1 MGAEATELS
10 GPDLTHG
17 IDVSELKDGE
27 PLLGHAHGEAA
38 MLVRRGDRFFA
49 TGATCTHYGG
59 PLAEGLVVGETI
71 RCPWH
76 HACFDLNSGAVLGAP
91 ALNRIPCFEVK
102 RRGDLVLVGP
112 RKTPP
117 RPLLK
122 RGAPKSVIVIG
133 SGAAGAAAVDTMR
146 KAGYAGPLALVGAED
161 PGPVDRP
168 NLSKDYLAGTAPEEW
183 ISLHDVNYYKDL
195 NVEFIAND
203 AAAALDVGAQRIT
216 LKSGRT
222 GTYDHL
228 LIATG
233 AEPVRLSIPG
243 ADLPHVHTLRTLAD
257 SRAIATRAKAGNR
270 VVVIGTSF
278 IGLEVAAS
286 LRAREME
293 VHVVAPEALPLA
305 RVMGEQIGRFVTR
318 LHEDKGVHFLLG
330 RKPAS
335 IAADA
340 VTLDNGQQLSADL
353 VVMGVGVRP
362 RVNLAEAAGL
372 DCDNGVIVDEFLQT
386 SAPGVFAA
394 GDIARFPY
402 APAGASARIEHWVH
416 AQRMGQAAARNMLGL
431 KRAFRDIPFF
441 WSAHYDVTLAYV
453 GHASEWDSIDLD
465 GDLEARDASVTYRL
479 AGKVVAVATVGRDR
493 QSLAIE
499 AAMEK
504 GDLAA
509 LARELR

>member
-1 MGAEATELS
+1 MGAEPIELS
-10 GPDLTHG
+10 GPDLTQG
-17 IDVSELKDGE
+17 IDARELKDGE
-27 PLLGHAHGEAA
+27 PLLGHARGEAV

-76 HACFDLNSGAVLGAP
+76 HACFDLNSGDVLGAP
-91 ALNRIPCFEVK
+91 ALNPIPCFEVK
-102 RRGDLVLVGP
+102 RRGELLSVGA
-112 RKTPP
+112 RKTPS
-117 RPLLK
+117 RPIVK
-122 RGAPKSVIVIG
+122 RGAPKSVVVIG
-133 SGAAGAAAVDTMR
+133 VGAAGAWAVDTLRM
-146 KAGYAGPLALVGAED
+146 AGDAGPLALIGAED

-168 NLSKDYLAGTAPEEW
+168 NLSKDYLAGKAPEEW
-183 ISLHDVNYYKDL
+183 IPLRDANYYKAL
-195 NVEFIAND
+195 KVEFIAND
-203 AAAALDVGAQRIT
+203 AATALDVEAKRIT
-216 LKSGRT
+216 LKSGRK
-222 GTYDHL
+222 GTYDCL

-233 AEPVRLSIPG
+233 AEPIRLSIPG

-257 SRAIATRAKAGNR
+257 SRAIATHAKSSNR
-270 VVVIGTSF
+270 VVVIGASF

-293 VHVVAPEALPLA
+293 VYVVAPEALPLA
-305 RVMGEQIGRFVTR
+305 RVMGEEIGRFVTR

-353 VVMGVGVRP
+353 VVMGIGVRP
-362 RVNLAEAAGL
+362 RVALAEAAGL
-372 DCDNGVIVDEFLQT
+372 DCDTGVIVDEFLRT

-394 GDIARFPY
+394 GDVARFPY

-416 AQRMGQAAARNMLGL
+416 AQRMGQAAARNMLGWN
-431 KRAFRDIPFF
+431 RAFRAVPFF

-453 GHASEWDSIDLD
+453 GHASEWDSIDLN
-465 GDLEARDASVTYRL
+465 GDLEAREATVTYRR
-479 AGKVVAVATVGRDR
+479 AGAVVAVVTVGRDR
-493 QSLAIE
+493 QNLVIE

-509 LARELR
+509 LEHALR